1 MQEKIIKEQDL
12 EDFWGLIS
20 DQMDGPFLQDHYFM
34 EIAKEFFE
42 KRGYKIEEKEEDEK
56 EK

>member
-1 MQEKIIKEQDL
+1 MAEIIIKEQDL
-12 EDFWGLIS
+12 EDFWDLIC

-42 KRGYKIEEKEEDEK
+42 KRGYKIEEKEGE
-56 EK
+56 